1 LNGGENVELNY
12 SDHRP
17 IYEQIKEKTKEYIV
31 SGAMS
36 EHEKLPSV
44 REVAS
49 QLAINPN
56 TIQRAYKELEAE
68 GYIYSQKAKGYFVAP
83 MKNSMRSLKTE
94 EAFEQL
100 EVMLNELRYLGAK
113 KEDIIGLTEK
123 VYSKTSE
130 EGE

>member
-1 LNGGENVELNY
+1 MELNY

-31 SGAMS
+31 SGAMA
-36 EHEKLPSV
+36 EHEKIPSV
-44 REVAS
+44 RELAA

-83 MKNSMRSLKTE
+83 MKKGMRSLRTE
-94 EAFEQL
+94 EATEQFE
-100 EVMLNELRYLGAK
+100 VIVKELKYLGC
-113 KEDIIGLTEK
+113 EQDVLTEIIK
-123 VYSKTSE
+123 KIYD
-130 EGE
+130 